1 VQRRAGRDADLVAR
15 ARDGD
20 VDAFE
25 RLIVRHRARLLDL
38 ARYTVGDRE
47 IAQDVVQEALLRAF
61 GSLRSLREVDR
72 FGPWIN
78 TIVRRLCRQWLRD
91 GVRRPEPMDGELVQG
106 MPVLWGSSPEPPTEL
121 VERVQAALAVLSQR
135 ARRAMIL
142 HYLEG
147 RSGEEIAAQ
156 LQISHGSVRRIL
168 HYSRRKVRKEAEAM
182 ATAEQARKGP
192 RELGTWVD
200 GYPGPGRGSVFY
212 HLNTSLPQTICLAA
226 NKRPKSVAQ
235 LAEEAEVHPRY
246 AQETVDDLLEMD
258 VLTSPEKGQYLANFI
273 AFDAEDWRRL
283 MKLVPEPAGEAAKR
297 LAAAEPRLR
306 KAFGHTP
313 LAGLGWTWEDLAWAM
328 YGTIVCNMGASRAE
342 PEALRPPK
350 PERPGGGRY
359 WLGGVEPAE
368 DVPGKWWALPFSANI
383 GAQGLGNGG
392 LYLTG
397 LNLEHP
403 SLIQPVSDQASLVE
417 ALAGGPLAE
426 SDLLVKLGG
435 EAERWRGTLAEL
447 VGIGYVARANGRYK
461 LTIPVFTQGD
471 SDVLAS
477 EVEAVMAPIIG
488 EVVVPALSGVPAQL
502 DEMGYGHRRDQYG
515 QWQRWIA
522 GSIMGEAVHFLL
534 EQGVLPPPP
543 APTPASFAFIAWKGD
558 LALMSWGV

>member
-1 VQRRAGRDADLVAR
+1 LAAKDGEVA
-15 ARDGD
+15 
-20 VDAFE
+20 AFE
-25 RLIVRHRARLLDL
+25 RLIARHRARLLDV

-47 IAQDVVQEALLRAF
+47 VAQDIVQEALLRAF
-61 GSLRSLREVDR
+61 SSLRSLREADR
-72 FGPWIN
+72 FGPWVN
-78 TIVRRLCRQWLRD
+78 TIVRRLCQQWLRD
-91 GVRRPEPMDGELVQG
+91 DVRRPEPMDGELVQG
-106 MPVLWGSSPEPPTEL
+106 MPVLWGSSPEPPIEL

-135 ARRAMIL
+135 ERRATVL

-147 RSGEEIAAQ
+147 RSGKEIAAQ

-182 ATAEQARKGP
+182 ATAEQERKGP

-200 GYPGPGRGSVFY
+200 GYPGPGRGNVFY

-258 VLTSPEKGQYLANFI
+258 MLTSPRKGQYLTNFI

-283 MKLVPEPAGEAAKR
+283 MKVAPEPAGEVAKR

-306 KAFGHTP
+306 RAFGRTP
-313 LAGLGWTWEDLAWAM
+313 SAKLGWTWEDLAWAM

-359 WLGGVEPAE
+359 WLGGIEAAH
-368 DVPGKWWALPFSANI
+368 DVPGTWWVLAFHSNAARDGLSNGYLALRALKRENPPYI
-383 GAQGLGNGG
+383 
-392 LYLTG
+392 
-397 LNLEHP
+397 E
-403 SLIQPVSDQASLVE
+403 PVSDQATVVE
-417 ALAGGPLAE
+417 ALEGGPLRESELLAKLSGDAE
-426 SDLLVKLGG
+426 H
-435 EAERWRGTLAEL
+435 WRAKLAEL
-447 VGIGYVARANGRYK
+447 VGIGYVERSDDCYRP
-461 LTIPVFTQGD
+461 TIPVFTRGD
-471 SDVLAS
+471 SDVLTP
-477 EVEAVMAPIIG
+477 AVDAAMKPIID
-488 EVVVPALSGVPAQL
+488 EVVVPALSGVPDQL

-515 QWQRWIA
+515 QWQRWIV
-522 GSIMGEAVHFLL
+522 GRIMGKAIHFLL

-543 APTPASFAFIAWKGD
+543 DPAPPSFAFIAWRGD
-558 LALMSWGV
+558 LALTSWGV